1 MIQFKYKKFAEDA
14 QPNPVKKGP
23 SKFGTAMDFGFAGL
37 TGTGMISAHKQHGEF
52 MEQSKQ
58 GLAATEQQTRAINK
72 RLDQIEKEFAI
83 PWAVL
88 GTAANVGMMGGS
100 MIQSSSQNK
109 DQKEMNE
116 QQVAAQDR
124 QTQALQRQNALL
136 KRIEQNGGDG
146 EKARRVVETRDFSI
160 MSERF
165 YGINTSGITTAIK
178 DLWNAG
184 KGVGVKKSLVS
195 GVKFGLGTGAAA
207 YGANK
212 IISHDMKKS
221 GLDIDE
227 TGNLV
232 QKQKSYTSSASTAQK
247 ATETAAK
254 KSGKGVFK
262 NVGGKILGPTT
273 VAAFEAPRVFG
284 YFGEKKA
291 LMNQVQGTQAPGEM
305 QQQSYSNTE
314 EDTRRK
320 GSGIG
325 KKLAIGAG
333 IVGTVGTAALGFAG
347 ARRGWFGKTIQNKPF
362 FQTPGKTIS
371 GGILNGLSFNT
382 LNTEKVQGIAKNLS
396 TNAKSDTMRKVGNW
410 AQNHR
415 ALAKTALIIPGAVAG
430 NAAFG
435 LGEKIVKKPMEK
447 IDPDAYKYQKAKDKM
462 ANSQPG

>member
-1 MIQFKYKKFAEDA
+1 MIKFNYKSA
-14 QPNPVKKGP
+14 QKAFGAIMNLGISGITGAGMVSSSKGH
-23 SKFGTAMDFGFAGL
+23 KAAMSEGKEGL
-37 TGTGMISAHKQHGEF
+37 EAAHKSIR
-52 MEQSKQ
+52 EQ
-58 GLAATEQQTRAINK
+58 EK
-72 RLDQIEKEFAI
+72 RLDQLEKSFGLPALVTSG
-83 PWAVL
+83 ASL
-88 GTAANVGMMGGS
+88 LSGGLMAGS
-100 MIQSSSQNK
+100 MVQSSAQAK
-109 DQKEMNE
+109 EQKEMNE
-116 QQVAAQDR
+116 QQVEAQDR
-124 QTQALQRQNALL
+124 QTQVMQRQNAILQRL
-136 KRIEQNGGDG
+136 EEKGGSLEQA
-146 EKARRVVETRDFSI
+146 ARVINSRNYSSI
-160 MSERF
+160 LSERE
-165 YGINTSGITTAIK
+165 YAVNTSGVTTAIK

-254 KSGKGVFK
+254 KSGKSVLK
-262 NVGGKILGPTT
+262 SVGGKILGPTT

-291 LMNQVQGTQAPGEM
+291 LMNQVQGTQAPGDM
-305 QQQSYSNTE
+305 QQQSYSDTE
-314 EDTRRK
+314 EDTRQK

-333 IVGTVGTAALGFAG
+333 VVGTAALGFMG
-347 ARRGWFGKTIQNKPF
+347 ARKGKFGKTIQNKPF

-371 GGILNGLSFNT
+371 GGILKGLSFET
-382 LNTEKVQGIAKNLS
+382 LNTKKVQDIAKNLS

-415 ALAKTALIIPGAVAG
+415 ALANTALIIPGAAAG
-430 NAAFG
+430 TAAFG

>member
-37 TGTGMISAHKQHGEF
+37 TGAGMISAHKQHGEF

-88 GTAANVGMMGGS
+88 GTTANVGMMGGS

-160 MSERF
+160 MSERL
-165 YGINTSGITTAIK
+165 YGINMSGITTAVK
-178 DLWNAG
+178 DLYRAG
-184 KGVGVKKSLVS
+184 KKAEMGKGLKNNILWGVGTA
-195 GVKFGLGTGAAA
+195 GAA
-207 YGANK
+207 YGVNK

-221 GLDIDE
+221 GLDVDE
-227 TGNLV
+227 SGNLV
-232 QKQKSYTSSASTAQK
+232 QKQKSYTESVKQATKKTA
-247 ATETAAK
+247 EK
-254 KSGKGVFK
+254 KGGGFLGKM
-262 NVGGKILGPTT
+262 LGPTA
-273 VAAFEAPRVFG
+273 VAAFEVPRAIG

-291 LMNQVQGTQAPGEM
+291 LMNQVGGTQLDEPAGSVM
-305 QQQSYSNTE
+305 QQRSYAA
-314 EDTRRK
+314 K
-320 GSGIG
+320 VGAIG
-325 KKLAIGAG
+325 KYWE
-333 IVGTVGTAALGFAG
+333 TAKEGL
-347 ARRGWFGKTIQNKPF
+347 KTFWKH
-362 FQTPGKTIS
+362 PGRSTT
-371 GGILNGLSFNT
+371 GGILNFGSFGV
-382 LNTEKVQGIAKNLS
+382 LNTEKVQQGAGYLS
-396 TNAKSDTMRKVGNW
+396 KNAKSNTMRKIGDW
-410 AQNHR
+410 AQNHKT
-415 ALAKTALIIPGAVAG
+415 LANTAVLAPGIGLGMGAY
-430 NAAFG
+430 G
-435 LGEKIVKKPMEK
+435 LGEKAVKVPMK
-447 IDPDAYKYQKAKDKM
+447 AIDPDAYKYQESKDK
-462 ANSQPG
+462 AAKIEAQAAQQ

>member
-1 MIQFKYKKFAEDA
+1 MIQFKYKKFAEAA
-14 QPNPVKKGP
+14 QSSPAKKGP
-23 SKFGTAMDFGFAGL
+23 SKLGTAMDFGFAGL
-37 TGTGMISAHKQHGEF
+37 TGAGMISAHKQHGEF

-58 GLAATEQQTRAINK
+58 GLAEMEQQTREINK
-72 RLDQIEKEFAI
+72 RLDEVEKEFAI
-83 PWAVL
+83 PLAAI
-88 GTAANVGMMGGS
+88 GTVANVGMMGGS

-109 DQKEMNE
+109 DQQEMNE

-136 KRIEQNGGDG
+136 KRIEQNGEGG
-146 EKARRVVETRDFSI
+146 ERARRVVETRDFSI
-160 MSERF
+160 MSERL
-165 YGINTSGITTAIK
+165 YGVNMSGVTTAIK

-254 KSGKGVFK
+254 KSGKSVFK
-262 NVGGKILGPTT
+262 TVGGKILGPTT

-305 QQQSYSNTE
+305 QQQSYSDTE
-314 EDTRRK
+314 EDTRQK

-333 IVGTVGTAALGFAG
+333 VVGTAALGFMG
-347 ARRGWFGKTIQNKPF
+347 ARKGKFGKTIQNKPF

-371 GGILNGLSFNT
+371 GGILKGLSFET
-382 LNTEKVQGIAKNLS
+382 LNTKKVQDIAKNLS

-415 ALAKTALIIPGAVAG
+415 ALANTALIIPGAAAG
-430 NAAFG
+430 TAAFG

-447 IDPDAYKYQKAKDKM
+447 IDPDAYKYQKVKDTM